1 MSIAPMKKLSLF
13 AAGDDCDAIVSGLMR
28 LRCIEIV
35 TADAEK
41 EELPACEYPGE
52 KADAEASVSR
62 IRAAIAA
69 LEKYSVRKFALLK
82 PKITVD
88 RDAFVSDGSRERAQ
102 AVVVKVEENLKETSR
117 AEEEAR
123 MCEDLVRALSPWQD
137 DTLPLDFG
145 GTASTSFVRG
155 SLPAATDLA
164 ALSESLG
171 ECFSY
176 LTEVS
181 SGDGN
186 VYVGVF
192 SLNGYSEAAAKL
204 LASVGF
210 VKAALP
216 VSPKTASALLRE
228 NGSKLSRLGKEK
240 EKLTEELR
248 ALALEID
255 NLRILCDLESTVL
268 ETFRNREK
276 MLSAGSVN
284 YLTGWAPAEKQEQIG
299 KFLSGFACAYGFED
313 PVEEDE
319 PPVLLKNN
327 AFAKN
332 FEWVVGMYSYPK
344 YGSYDPTFIMAIF
357 FCILFG
363 MMFAD
368 AGYGLLFIFAAFV
381 GVPALK
387 IKGKLKKSITM
398 FGWCGVSCVIMGILF
413 GGFFGD
419 LPYEIATKMF
429 GAPEFKQALW
439 IDPVKDPLS
448 FLIVSLG
455 VGAAHL
461 IAGMAVKF
469 HVLCKEGHVL
479 DAILDIG
486 LWWVLFGSLALAALV
501 PNVGIWVLVGAALAI
516 ILTGGRKEKNW
527 LMKPVKGFLSLY
539 GLINYCSDLLS
550 YSRLLALGLAS
561 SIIAMVLNIIGTMP
575 GNTVA
580 GWVLLIAVGLVG
592 HPINIALNALGA
604 FVHTSRLQYIEFFG
618 KFYEDGGREFV
629 PAAEIGEFTEIGDE

>member
-13 AAGDDCDAIVSGLMR
+13 AAGDDCNEIVSGLMK

-41 EELPACEYPGE
+41 EDLPACEYPGE
-52 KADAEASVSR
+52 KADAEASVAR

-82 PKITVD
+82 PKITAD
-88 RDAFVSDGSRERAQ
+88 RDAFVSDGSEKRAWETV
-102 AVVVKVEENLKETSR
+102 AKVEANLRETSR
-117 AEEEAR
+117 IEAEVTAA
-123 MCEDLVRALSPWQD
+123 EDLLKAAEPWRD
-137 DTLPLDFG
+137 DTLPLDFE
-145 GTASTSFVRG
+145 GTATTSFIRG
-155 SLPAATDLA
+155 SLPAGTDLG
-164 ALSESLG
+164 ALSDALAER
-171 ECFSY
+171 FSY
-176 LTEVS
+176 LSEVS

-186 VYVGVF
+186 IYAGVYM
-192 SLNGYSEAAAKL
+192 LNAYADQASKL
-204 LASVGF
+204 LASAGF

-216 VSPKTASALLRE
+216 RSQKTAASLLRDA
-228 NGSKLSRLGKEK
+228 SAKVSRLGREK
-240 EKLTEELR
+240 EDLTAELR
-248 ALALEID
+248 TLALEID
-255 NLRILCDLESTVL
+255 NLRILCDIESTVL

-276 MLSAGSVN
+276 MLSAGTVN
-284 YLTGWAPAEKQEQIG
+284 YLTGWAPAEKQDKVE
-299 KFLSGFACAYGFED
+299 KFLSDFACAYDFED
-313 PVEEDE
+313 PTGEDD

-327 AFAKN
+327 AFARN

-368 AGYGLLFIFAAFV
+368 AGYGLLFILAAFV

-398 FGWCGVSCVIMGILF
+398 FGWCGISCVVMGILF

-419 LPYEIATKMF
+419 LPYEIATNMF

-439 IDPVKDPLS
+439 IDPVTDPLS
-448 FLIVSLG
+448 FLIVSLA

-469 HVLCKEGHVL
+469 YVLCKEGHVL

-486 LWWVLFGSLALAALV
+486 LWWVLFASVAVAALV
-501 PNVGIWVLVGAALAI
+501 PNVGIWVLAGAALAI

-527 LMKPVKGFLSLY
+527 LVKPIKGFLSLY

-580 GWVLLIAVGLVG
+580 GWALLIVVGIFG
-592 HPINIALNALGA
+592 HLINIALNALGA

-629 PAAEIGEFTEIGDE
+629 PAAEIGEFTDIDDE

>member
-88 RDAFVSDGSRERAQ
+88 RDAFVSDGSLERAQ
-102 AVVVKVEENLKETSR
+102 AVVVKVEENLKETAR
-117 AEEEAR
+117 AEEEER
-123 MCEDLVRALSPWQD
+123 VCEDLVRALSPWQD

-228 NGSKLSRLGKEK
+228 TGSKLSRLGKEK
-240 EKLTEELR
+240 
-248 ALALEID
+248 
-255 NLRILCDLESTVL
+255 
-268 ETFRNREK
+268 
-276 MLSAGSVN
+276 
-284 YLTGWAPAEKQEQIG
+284 
-299 KFLSGFACAYGFED
+299 
-313 PVEEDE
+313 
-319 PPVLLKNN
+319 
-327 AFAKN
+327 
-332 FEWVVGMYSYPK
+332 
-344 YGSYDPTFIMAIF
+344 
-357 FCILFG
+357 
-363 MMFAD
+363 
-368 AGYGLLFIFAAFV
+368 
-381 GVPALK
+381 
-387 IKGKLKKSITM
+387 
-398 FGWCGVSCVIMGILF
+398 
-413 GGFFGD
+413 
-419 LPYEIATKMF
+419 
-429 GAPEFKQALW
+429 
-439 IDPVKDPLS
+439 
-448 FLIVSLG
+448 
-455 VGAAHL
+455 
-461 IAGMAVKF
+461 
-469 HVLCKEGHVL
+469 
-479 DAILDIG
+479 
-486 LWWVLFGSLALAALV
+486 
-501 PNVGIWVLVGAALAI
+501 
-516 ILTGGRKEKNW
+516 
-527 LMKPVKGFLSLY
+527 
-539 GLINYCSDLLS
+539 
-550 YSRLLALGLAS
+550 
-561 SIIAMVLNIIGTMP
+561 
-575 GNTVA
+575 
-580 GWVLLIAVGLVG
+580 
-592 HPINIALNALGA
+592 
-604 FVHTSRLQYIEFFG
+604 
-618 KFYEDGGREFV
+618 
-629 PAAEIGEFTEIGDE
+629 

>member
-1 MSIAPMKKLSLF
+1 MKKLSLF
-13 AAGDDCDAIVSGLMR
+13 AVGDDCDAIVSGLMK

-41 EELPACEYPGE
+41 EALPACEYPGE
-52 KADAEASVSR
+52 KADAEASVAR
-62 IRAAIAA
+62 IRSAVAA

-88 RDAFVSDGSRERAQ
+88 RDAFASDGSSERAWET
-102 AVVVKVEENLKETSR
+102 VGKVEENLKETSR
-117 AEEEAR
+117 IEDEIRAA
-123 MCEDLVRALSPWQD
+123 EDLLRVAEPWYD
-137 DTLPLDFG
+137 DTLPLDFE
-145 GTASTSFVRG
+145 GTATTSFVRG
-155 SLPAATDLA
+155 SLPGGTDIGALTEALA
-164 ALSESLG
+164 ER
-171 ECFSY
+171 FSY
-176 LTEVS
+176 LTETS
-181 SGDGN
+181 SGGGT
-186 VYVGVF
+186 VYVGVYT
-192 SLNGYSEAAAKL
+192 LNGYSDAAAKL

-216 VSPKTASALLRE
+216 KSPKTASALSRE
-228 NGSKLSRLGKEK
+228 ASSKVSRLGKEK

-248 ALALEID
+248 TLALEID
-255 NLRILCDLESTVL
+255 DLRVLCDIESTVL

-284 YLTGWAPAEKQEQIG
+284 YLTGWAPAEKQEKVE

-313 PVEEDE
+313 PTEEDD

-368 AGYGLLFIFAAFV
+368 AGYGLLFILVAFV

-387 IKGKLKKSITM
+387 IKGKLKKNITM
-398 FGWCGVSCVIMGILF
+398 FGWCGISCVIMGILF

-469 HVLCKEGHVL
+469 YILCREGHVL

-486 LWWVLFGSLALAALV
+486 LWWVLFGSVALVALV
-501 PNVGIWVLVGAALAI
+501 PNVGIWVLVGAALAV
-516 ILTGGRKEKNW
+516 ILTGGRREKNW
-527 LMKPVKGFLSLY
+527 LMKPIKGFLSLY

-550 YSRLLALGLAS
+550 YSRILALGLAS

-580 GWVLLIAVGLVG
+580 GWALLIAVGIVG

-629 PAAEIGEFTEIGDE
+629 PATEIGEFTDIDDE